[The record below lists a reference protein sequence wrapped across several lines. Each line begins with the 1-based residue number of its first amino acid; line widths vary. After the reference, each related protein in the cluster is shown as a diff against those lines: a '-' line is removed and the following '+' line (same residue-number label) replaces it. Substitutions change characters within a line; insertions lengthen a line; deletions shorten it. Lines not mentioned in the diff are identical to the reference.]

1 MIARNYYDLEVFKLA
16 YENAMQ
22 VFRLTSS
29 FPKEEKYALTD
40 QIRRSSRSVCANI
53 SEAFRRR
60 RYEKSFVLRLNDAE
74 AEATET
80 QVWITFSYDCEYIDK
95 TTKDHLL
102 EEYDRII
109 GKIVLMINNSTKWK
123 I

>member
-1 MIARNYYDLEVFKLA
+1 MIAKTYRDLEVYKMA
-16 YENAMQ
+16 YENAMLI
-22 VFRLTSS
+22 FRITAN
-29 FPKEEKYALTD
+29 FPKEERYALTD

-74 AEATET
+74 AEASET
-80 QVWITFSYDCEYIDK
+80 QVWISFSCDCNYIEESVK
-95 TTKDHLL
+95 NKLN
-102 EEYDRII
+102 EEYDKII
-109 GKIVLMINNSTKWK
+109 GKIVRMIMDSHKWK